1 MRRIFLALCAL
12 FLTVTAV
19 GHCSAE
25 TRAIY
30 QISTITALKEGVYDG
45 RATFRELKEH
55 GDLGI
60 GTLNGLDGEMIA
72 LDGEFFQIKVDGK
85 AYPIM
90 DSAITP
96 FAIVTFF
103 RPELQLSLRN
113 LPNFLSLQRR
123 LDTLPQTRDNFCAI
137 RIDGTF
143 AYLKVRSVAGQS
155 KPYPGLEDALKNQ
168 AVFELKGV
176 RGTLVGFRFP
186 LYMEGVNVPGYHFHF
201 ITEDKKQGGHLL
213 ECNLEEG
220 QAGLA
225 FIAALDLR
233 LNEQDG
239 TGGSERK

>member
-1 MRRIFLALCAL
+1 MRRIVLALCAL
-12 FLTVTAV
+12 FLTVMAV
-19 GHCSAE
+19 GNCSAE
-25 TRAIY
+25 TRAVY

-85 AYPIM
+85 AYPIT
-90 DSAITP
+90 DAAKTP
-96 FAIVTFF
+96 FAVVTFF

-113 LPNFLSLQRR
+113 LSSFSSLQGHF
-123 LDTLPQTRDNFCAI
+123 DVLPQMGDKFCAI
-137 RIDGTF
+137 RIDGSF

-155 KPYPGLEDALKNQ
+155 KPYPRLEDALKNQ

-186 LYMEGVNVPGYHFHF
+186 VYMEGVNVAGYHFHF
-201 ITEDKKQGGHLL
+201 ITEDKKEGGHVL

-220 QAGLA
+220 RASLA
-225 FIAALDLR
+225 FIAAFDLR
-233 LNEQDG
+233 LIEQDG
-239 TGGSERK
+239 TGGPERK